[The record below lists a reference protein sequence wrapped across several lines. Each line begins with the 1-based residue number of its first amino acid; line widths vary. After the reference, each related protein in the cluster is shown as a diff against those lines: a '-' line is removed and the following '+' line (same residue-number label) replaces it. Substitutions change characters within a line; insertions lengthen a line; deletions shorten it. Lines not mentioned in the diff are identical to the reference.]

1 MKQTKRQTLPSRRRR
16 TLRRLLIAAAAL
28 CLVNRIFLIGL
39 LFPIQAIRQNEER
52 TGTGRTTVICRD
64 WATELQWSRLTYL
77 MGNEHVTFLTGT
89 YLSYLGWLGD
99 SGAVLDCSEEAALHC
114 GLWSINQGDGKVLY
128 VFGRIDDPAI
138 VRLKIQGRQTV
149 FSEEQTDQVAE
160 ETYQEWTLEQ
170 EKWMEKDGRRYFL
183 MKTVSYEK
191 SSWSGQDFSVTGY
204 NKYDEM
210 VAEEKIEEGAFT
222 SFV

>member
-114 GLWSINQGDGKVLY
+114 GLWSIIRGT
-128 VFGRIDDPAI
+128 GRCC
-138 VRLKIQGRQTV
+138 T
-149 FSEEQTDQVAE
+149 
-160 ETYQEWTLEQ
+160 
-170 EKWMEKDGRRYFL
+170 
-183 MKTVSYEK
+183 
-191 SSWSGQDFSVTGY
+191 SSGESTTPPLSG
-204 NKYDEM
+204 
-210 VAEEKIEEGAFT
+210 
-222 SFV
+222 

>member
-1 MKQTKRQTLPSRRRR
+1 MKQTKRQVLPSRRRR

-64 WATELQWSRLTYL
+64 WAPELQWSWLTYL

-99 SGAVLDCSEEAALHC
+99 SGAA
-114 GLWSINQGDGKVLY
+114 
-128 VFGRIDDPAI
+128 
-138 VRLKIQGRQTV
+138 
-149 FSEEQTDQVAE
+149 
-160 ETYQEWTLEQ
+160 
-170 EKWMEKDGRRYFL
+170 
-183 MKTVSYEK
+183 
-191 SSWSGQDFSVTGY
+191 SGP
-204 NKYDEM
+204 
-210 VAEEKIEEGAFT
+210 
-222 SFV
+222 